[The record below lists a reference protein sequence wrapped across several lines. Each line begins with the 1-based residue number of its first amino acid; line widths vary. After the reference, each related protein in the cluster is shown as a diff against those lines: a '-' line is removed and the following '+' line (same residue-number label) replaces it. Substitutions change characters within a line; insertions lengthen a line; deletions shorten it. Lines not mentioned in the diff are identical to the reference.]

1 MIMQGKYAPTFVR
14 KSVISLVMCP
24 QGLPPSTIPGDAFLI
39 LEIKG
44 KDLYGWKV
52 IRNLTFSF

>member
-24 QGLPPSTIPGDAFLI
+24 QGLPLSTIPGDAFLI
-39 LEIKG
+39 LEKKG
-44 KDLYGWKV
+44 KVLYEVLGGK
-52 IRNLTFSF
+52 